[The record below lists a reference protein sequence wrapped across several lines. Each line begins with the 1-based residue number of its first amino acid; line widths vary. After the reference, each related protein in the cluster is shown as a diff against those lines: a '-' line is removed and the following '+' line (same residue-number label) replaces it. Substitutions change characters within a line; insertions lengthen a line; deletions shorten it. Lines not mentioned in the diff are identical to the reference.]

1 LVYLNPPA
9 ADSKNEEK
17 KNGDFWKPENQATQ
31 FSPFFLRA
39 RRQWSTPRILL
50 THSFGPSADNCEQP
64 PPRSRALLEKQPKHL
79 MKFG

>member
-50 THSFGPSADNCEQP
+50 IHSFGPSAQTIVVS
-64 PPRSRALLEKQPKHL
+64 SRRPAAEHFWKSNRNI
-79 MKFG
+79 